1 MKDFWDN
8 RYSSEEFVYGAEP
21 NQFFKS
27 RIEKITPG
35 RLLALAEGEGR
46 NGIYAGSV
54 GWEIDAVDFS
64 VVASEKAL
72 RLAAKK
78 NIKINYIVNDLLEY
92 EPPANTY
99 DAVSMIFLHLD
110 HESTRQVHKRA
121 IKSLKTG
128 GQIIFEGYAKEQL
141 GKKSGGPQNPDML
154 YSIEEIQNNFHDL
167 KTITLKKEVI
177 YLNESRYHSGE
188 AVVIRYVGEK
198 VI

>member
-21 NQFFKS
+21 NEFFKS

-35 RLLALAEGEGR
+35 RLLSLAEGEGR

-54 GWEIDAVDFS
+54 GWEVDAVDFS

-72 RLAAKK
+72 KFAAKK

-99 DAVSMIFLHLD
+99 DVVSMIFLHLD
-110 HESTRQVHKRA
+110 RESTGQVHKRA
-121 IKSLKTG
+121 INSLKTG
-128 GQIIFEGYAKEQL
+128 GRIIFEGYAKEQM
-141 GKKSGGPQNPDML
+141 GKKSGGPQNPHML
-154 YSIEEIQNNFHDL
+154 YSIEEIQNSFRDL

-177 YLNESRYHSGE
+177 YLNESKYHSGE

-198 VI
+198 VT

>member
-21 NQFFKS
+21 NEFFKS

-35 RLLALAEGEGR
+35 RLLSLAEGEGR

-54 GWEIDAVDFS
+54 GWEVDAVDFS
-64 VVASEKAL
+64 IYYLK
-72 RLAAKK
+72 
-78 NIKINYIVNDLLEY
+78 IKINYIVNDLLEY

-99 DAVSMIFLHLD
+99 DVVSMIFLHLD
-110 HESTRQVHKRA
+110 RESTGQVHKRA
-121 IKSLKTG
+121 INSLKTG
-128 GQIIFEGYAKEQL
+128 GRIIFEGYAKEQM
-141 GKKSGGPQNPDML
+141 GKKSGGPQNPHML
-154 YSIEEIQNNFHDL
+154 YSIEEIQNSFRDL

-177 YLNESRYHSGE
+177 YLNESKYHSGE

-198 VI
+198 VT